1 MLATLAAASALLL
14 APIPPEDAFKLPSAK
29 ECVGAR
35 TLEVAVRT
43 LPGAANWTRL
53 TVRVNGKP
61 VERVTNPRP
70 GRGTRLHDLPLRRFK
85 LTLSARASDGRTA
98 TANRT
103 YRPCPQGAKPKIT
116 IPDGPPPTT
125 LVTRD
130 LRVGTGAT
138 ARSGKIAKVHYVMV
152 TWSDRQAADSSW
164 ERGEAFEFGL
174 GDGSVIPGFDRASR
188 ACASGAAA
196 RSWCRRTSPT
206 GTRACRRPSPRTRRW
221 CSSSISL
228 GSEADRNRS

>member
-70 GRGTRLHDLPLRRFK
+70 ARGTRLHDLPLRRFK

-152 TWSDRQAADSSW
+152 TWSNRQEADSTW

-174 GDGSVIPGFDRASR
+174 GDKSVIPGFDQGITGMRV
-188 ACASGAAA
+188 GG
-196 RSWCRRTSPT
+196 RREIVMPPDLAYGDAGVPPAIAPDETLVFVVDLI
-206 GTRACRRPSPRTRRW
+206 GV
-221 CSSSISL
+221 
-228 GSEADRNRS
+228 RN

>member
-1 MLATLAAASALLL
+1 VLATLAAASALLL

-70 GRGTRLHDLPLRRFK
+70 GRGTRIRDLPLRRFE

-98 TANRT
+98 TASRT

-152 TWSDRQAADSSW
+152 TWSNRQEADSSW

-174 GDGSVIPGFDRASR
+174 GDGSVIPGFDRGITGMRVGGRREIVVPPDLAYGD
-188 ACASGAAA
+188 AGAPPAIA
-196 RSWCRRTSPT
+196 PDETLVFVVDLIGVRS
-206 GTRACRRPSPRTRRW
+206 
-221 CSSSISL
+221 
-228 GSEADRNRS
+228 

>member
-70 GRGTRLHDLPLRRFK
+70 ARGTRVHDLPLRRFK

-138 ARSGKIAKVHYVMV
+138 ARSGKIGKVHYVMV
-152 TWSDRQAADSSW
+152 TWSNRQEPTRAGSAARPSNSGSATGASS
-164 ERGEAFEFGL
+164 RA
-174 GDGSVIPGFDRASR
+174 STRASR
-188 ACASGAAA
+188 ACASGAGA
-196 RSWCRRTSPT
+196 RS
-206 GTRACRRPSPRTRRW
+206 
-221 CSSSISL
+221 
-228 GSEADRNRS
+228 

>member
-1 MLATLAAASALLL
+1 VLATLIAASALLL

-70 GRGTRLHDLPLRRFK
+70 ARGTRLHDLPLRRFK

-116 IPDGPPPTT
+116 IPDGPPPGT

-138 ARSGKIAKVHYVMV
+138 ARSGKIAMVHYVMV
-152 TWSDRQAADSSW
+152 TWSNRQAADSTW

-174 GDGSVIPGFDRASR
+174 GDESVIPGFDQGITGMRVGGRREIVVPPDLAYGD
-188 ACASGAAA
+188 AGAPPAIA
-196 RSWCRRTSPT
+196 PDETLVFVVDLIGVRS
-206 GTRACRRPSPRTRRW
+206 
-221 CSSSISL
+221 
-228 GSEADRNRS
+228 

>member
-70 GRGTRLHDLPLRRFK
+70 ARGTRLHDLPLRRFK

-116 IPDGPPPTT
+116 IPDGPPPRT

-152 TWSDRQAADSSW
+152 TWSNRQAADSTW

-174 GDGSVIPGFDRASR
+174 GDESVIPGFDQGITGMRVGGRREIVLPPDLAYGD
-188 ACASGAAA
+188 AGVPPAIAPDETLVFVVDLIGV
-196 RSWCRRTSPT
+196 RS
-206 GTRACRRPSPRTRRW
+206 
-221 CSSSISL
+221 
-228 GSEADRNRS
+228 